1 MSCEGI
7 LREGSVCACRPK
19 SLKTYKLRGVEPLFG
34 FYKGLV
40 VVVSRECGGAYK
52 GGVYHDRSSEIANL

>member
-1 MSCEGI
+1 MGRI
-7 LREGSVCACRPK
+7 KR
-19 SLKTYKLRGVEPLFG
+19 LKCSKLTYVVALFG